1 MTGGRHAPRRRPAPR
16 PSAFS
21 NALTFGWR
29 AVLKFKHVPEQ
40 LFDLV
45 MTPIM
50 FTLLFTFVFGGAL
63 AGSTDDYLQFF
74 LPGILVQTVIFNA
87 VYSGMGLS
95 TDLQGALRP
104 LPVAADLVARAL
116 RGADGGRRP
125 APPDRGRDH
134 PRDRPRAGL
143 PARGGGA
150 GRGRRLRPA
159 LAIGFGTGWA
169 FIVLGLLVRTP
180 TTVMTLGFTVL
191 FPVVFASNIMV
202 DPATMPGWLRAFVE
216 VNPVSHMATAMRQLF
231 AGTAG
236 AASSRWRWSL
246 PVAMTAGLAPVVLW
260 LYRGASLPPVGGAPM
275 TLQETLHYFRWAFIV
290 TAVGLGLGGLL
301 GWQMTGTVSGT
312 LSVFVVVAVLAV
324 LEISLSFDNAIV
336 NANKLKTM
344 RPEWQRRFLTW
355 GILIAVFGMR
365 ILFPLLIVV
374 IAAKIGPIQ
383 AVVLAAVQPEEYA
396 RIMHDAHLP
405 IAAFGGTFLMMVGLS
420 FFFDHEKD
428 VHWVRWLEMRMA
440 DYATIRGIEVAVVLV
455 LILVFSRFLPPG
467 ETVVFVNA
475 AIWGLLTFLLVE
487 VLGGLLDRSQETLK
501 GAAQGGVGAFLYLEV
516 LDASFSFD
524 GVIGAFALSQNLFII
539 AIGLGIG
546 AMYVRSMTIM
556 LVEKGTLAQYRL
568 LEHGA
573 FYAILALSVIM
584 YAQALVHIPEVIT
597 GLGGAALIGVSLWSS
612 IRWNRKTFRP
622 DLHAGGRLDGPPALW
637 KRPGDR
643 ARTGEPA

>member
-1 MTGGRHAPRRRPAPR
+1 
-16 PSAFS
+16 
-21 NALTFGWR
+21 
-29 AVLKFKHVPEQ
+29 
-40 LFDLV
+40 
-45 MTPIM
+45 MTP
-50 FTLLFTFVFGGAL
+50 
-63 AGSTDDYLQFF
+63 
-74 LPGILVQTVIFNA
+74 
-87 VYSGMGLS
+87 
-95 TDLQGALRP
+95 
-104 LPVAADLVARAL
+104 
-116 RGADGGRRP
+116 
-125 APPDRGRDH
+125 DR
-134 PRDRPRAGL
+134 
-143 PARGGGA
+143 
-150 GRGRRLRPA
+150 
-159 LAIGFGTGWA
+159 T
-169 FIVLGLLVRTP
+169 
-180 TTVMTLGFTVL
+180 TLG
-191 FPVVFASNIMV
+191 
-202 DPATMPGWLRAFVE
+202 
-216 VNPVSHMATAMRQLF
+216 
-231 AGTAG
+231 
-236 AASSRWRWSL
+236 
-246 PVAMTAGLAPVVLW
+246 
-260 LYRGASLPPVGGAPM
+260 
-275 TLQETLHYFRWAFIV
+275 YFRWAFIV
-290 TAVGLGLGGLL
+290 TAIGLGLGAVL

-312 LSVFVVVAVLAV
+312 LSIFFVVAVLAV

-355 GILIAVFGMR
+355 GIIIAVFGMR

-383 AVVLAAVQPEEYA
+383 AMILAASEPEEYA

-428 VHWVRWLEMRMA
+428 VHWVQWLETKMS

-455 LILVFSRFLPPG
+455 LILLFSRLLEPP
-467 ETVVFVNA
+467 ETGVFVNS

-556 LVEKGTLAQYRL
+556 LVEKGTLAQYRF

-584 YAQALVHIPEVIT
+584 FAQALVHIPEVIT
-597 GLGGAALIGVSLWSS
+597 GLGGAALIGISLWSS
-612 IRWNRKTFRP
+612 IRWNRKE
-622 DLHAGGRLDGPPALW
+622 LAA
-637 KRPGDR
+637 
-643 ARTGEPA
+643 